1 MTQSLTLWGSVE
13 PAPDVDVLF
22 DTLGK
27 ALVES
32 ALNAVQSRGVFHL
45 ALSGGS
51 TPEPFYLR
59 LVTDPQFRMLPWDK
73 THVWLVDERRV
84 PLTHEKSNYKMIAE
98 SLLDHV
104 PMRDRQ
110 KHPVQ
115 TDAPDPGH
123 LYERDLLENFTDKGD
138 PVLDFVLLG
147 MGDDAHTASLFPGSR
162 AVAEQTRWVVNND
175 GPGVVPPDRVTMTYR
190 LINGARHIG
199 VLCVGAKKLPTLQK
213 IDGQMKAGGPNPAH
227 MPITGIRPSRGRL
240 VWYLD
245 KDASGADFSI
255 PYE

>member
-13 PAPDVDVLF
+13 PEPDADALF
-22 DTLGK
+22 ETLGK
-27 ALVES
+27 NLVDA
-32 ALNAVQSRGVFHL
+32 ALNAVQTRGVFHL

-51 TPEPFYLR
+51 TPEPFYVR
-59 LVTDPQFRMLPWDK
+59 LVTDPQFRMVPWEK

-84 PLTHEKSNYKMIAE
+84 PLSHEKSNYRMIAE

-110 KHPVQ
+110 KHPLEVE
-115 TDAPDPGH
+115 AADPG
-123 LYERDLLENFTDKGD
+123 LAYEKDLLGAFEGNGD

-162 AVAEQTRWVVNND
+162 AIGENARWVVNND

-190 LINGARHIG
+190 LINAARHVG
-199 VLCVGAKKLPTLQK
+199 VLCIGAKKLPTLQR
-213 IDGQMKAGGPNPAH
+213 IDEQVKAGRAKKEE
-227 MPITGIRPSRGRL
+227 MPITGVRPGHGRM

-245 KDASGADFSI
+245 QAASGADFSI
-255 PYE
+255 PYD